1 MGDDSRLYGVVVL
14 VMELFPYYLEV
25 GVVPLTADAIAL
37 VCDADRR
44 DPVRD
49 SVLLVRIR

>member
-1 MGDDSRLYGVVVL
+1 
-14 VMELFPYYLEV
+14 MEILPYYMEG
-25 GVVPLTADAIAL
+25 GVEPLSAEAIRL
-37 VCDADRR
+37 ICDADRR

>member
-1 MGDDSRLYGVVVL
+1 MEVL
-14 VMELFPYYLEV
+14 PYYMEG
-25 GVVPLTADAIAL
+25 GVEPLSAEAVAL

-49 SVLLVRIR
+49 AVLLVRIR

>member
-1 MGDDSRLYGVVVL
+1 
-14 VMELFPYYLEV
+14 MEILPYYMEG
-25 GVVPLTADAIAL
+25 GVEPLSAEAIQL
-37 VCDADRR
+37 ICDADRR

>member
-1 MGDDSRLYGVVVL
+1 MTEIL
-14 VMELFPYYLEV
+14 PYYSEG
-25 GVVPLTADAIAL
+25 GVEPLTADAIAL

>member
-1 MGDDSRLYGVVVL
+1 MTEIL
-14 VMELFPYYLEV
+14 PYYIEG
-25 GVVPLTADAIAL
+25 GVEPLTTDAIAL

>member
-1 MGDDSRLYGVVVL
+1 MEVL
-14 VMELFPYYLEV
+14 PYYMEG
-25 GVVPLTADAIAL
+25 GVEPLSADAIAL

-49 SVLLVRIR
+49 AVLLVRVR

>member
-1 MGDDSRLYGVVVL
+1 MEVL
-14 VMELFPYYLEV
+14 PYYMEG
-25 GVVPLTADAIAL
+25 GVEPLTQEAIGL

-49 SVLLVRIR
+49 AVLLVRIR